1 MSNLHQINLNF
12 SSTFF
17 PFSASG
23 GHRKHFC
30 PFLLIFDISMLSMGS
45 RISDRFTDC
54 FRRFLFSVTVLIV
67 TFSSICPLSRAQ
79 DADSLNVMLE
89 SFSTGYSLEKANSIL
104 SSIASLTESDEIETF
119 RKGADESQVQTNVW
133 YYAAD
138 YMYGMQQYGKSVDY
152 AKKALEACR
161 RISDKD
167 FEADVL
173 SLLAISTMRQGNYE
187 RAAFYAE
194 QCYDLDRKSK
204 DPDRISSSLNT
215 LAGIYLTSKRY
226 PEAEKYVLKGIE
238 ECSKTTN
245 KPRMAILMGMASE
258 VYQSIGK
265 SDIALDYVE
274 KALIL
279 HPADVS
285 LQYMKTDLT
294 KE

>member
-1 MSNLHQINLNF
+1 
-12 SSTFF
+12 
-17 PFSASG
+17 
-23 GHRKHFC
+23 
-30 PFLLIFDISMLSMGS
+30 MGS

-67 TFSSICPLSRAQ
+67 TLSSICPLSRAQ
-79 DADSLNVMLE
+79 DADSLDVMLE
-89 SFSTGYSLEKANSIL
+89 SFSKGYSLEKANSIL
-104 SSIASLTESDEIETF
+104 SSIAALTESDEIETF
-119 RKGADESQVQTNVW
+119 QKGADESQVQTNVW
-133 YYAAD
+133 YYSAD

-152 AKKALEACR
+152 AQKALEACR

-265 SDIALDYVE
+265 SDIALDYAQKAYDLE
-274 KALIL
+274 KELGREPQAMVRLSQRAAALL
-279 HPADVS
+279 G
-285 LQYMKTDLT
+285 L
-294 KE
+294 